1 MKKFLKAVFVGIVL
15 LVVADVAAAFY
26 FLHVAL
32 AKTTC
37 VEDEYDVWQREKQR
51 VPFAAAW
58 LDSIR
63 DNNCLQDLLQQNAQ
77 GRTLHAYWLCAP
89 KPTKR
94 TAILL
99 HGYRNQ
105 ALNMLHIAYMYS
117 QFGFNVLMPDFFG
130 HGLSEGTHV
139 RMGWRD
145 RNDVIMWAH
154 VADSLLQGAEI
165 TVHGISMGAATT
177 MMVAGENPQGIV
189 AYVEDCGYTSV
200 WDEFESEFRKRYG
213 LPSFPL
219 LHTSSALCFLLDG
232 WTFGRASALE
242 AVERS
247 RAPMLFIHGDADD
260 FVPTWM
266 ATPLYN
272 AKSGMREL
280 WLSPGVG
287 HAASYD
293 KFPAEYT
300 SCVRNFL
307 QKAYNSSLS
316 E

>member
-1 MKKFLKAVFVGIVL
+1 MKKFSKAVLGVFLVL
-15 LVVADVAAAFY
+15 FLADVGVAIY

-37 VEDEYDVWQREKQR
+37 VVDEYDVWESQKRR

-63 DNNCLQDLLQQNAQ
+63 AGRCMQDLLQQNAE
-77 GRTLHAYWLCAP
+77 GHTLHAYWLPAP
-89 KPTKR
+89 QPTSR

-105 ALNMLHIAYMYS
+105 ALDMLHIAYMYS
-117 QFGFNVLMPDFFG
+117 QFGFNVLLPDFYG

-145 RNDVIMWAH
+145 RHDVLMWAH
-154 VADSLLQGAEI
+154 VADSLAGGADI

-177 MMVAGENPQGIV
+177 MMVAGENPTGVV

-200 WDEFESEFRKRYG
+200 WDEFESELRKRYG

-219 LHTSSALCFLLDG
+219 LHTCSALCWLLDG
-232 WTFGRASALE
+232 WTFGQASALE
-242 AVERS
+242 AVRRS
-247 RAPMLFIHGDADD
+247 RSPMLFIHGDADD
-260 FVPTWM
+260 FVPTRM
-266 ATPLYN
+266 AEPLYH
-272 AKSGMREL
+272 AKSGTKEL

-293 KFPAEYT
+293 TYPAEYT
-300 SCVRNFL
+300 SRVRSFL
-307 QKAYNSSLS
+307 ETAYSSSLS